1 LSKKSSG
8 TTNNASAVQF
18 PIRLAFSATAHKI
31 QGSTIKK
38 PRKLVLDLRTVMEAA
53 QAYVMLSRVQEMD
66 QLIILETLPPKKIYA
81 SCDAMNELN
90 SMKCKAINLKR
101 TWNIVIS
108 CNIRS
113 LPQNHKNFISTPGI
127 MNSDVLCLQETWLHQ
142 QQIYDFKI
150 DGFQVHPNS
159 IGRGK
164 GIVTYFKGAYSMK
177 KDIKKEKYQM
187 TKISSN
193 IRDVVNVYRSQGA
206 NSVFFI
212 EDLKTLFDRTKEV
225 FIVGDFN
232 ICSKTQ
238 KLHYILQEIKEL
250 GFVNQVKYPTHIAG
264 GYIDYV
270 WVYFPYGNSDKS
282 IEVFHQCPYFTD
294 HDMLWVK
301 EVREI
306 AIF

>member
-1 LSKKSSG
+1 
-8 TTNNASAVQF
+8 
-18 PIRLAFSATAHKI
+18 
-31 QGSTIKK
+31 
-38 PRKLVLDLRTVMEAA
+38 
-53 QAYVMLSRVQEMD
+53 
-66 QLIILETLPPKKIYA
+66 
-81 SCDAMNELN
+81 
-90 SMKCKAINLKR
+90 
-101 TWNIVIS
+101 
-108 CNIRS
+108 
-113 LPQNHKNFISTPGI
+113 

-142 QQIYDFKI
+142 QQINDFKI

-164 GIVTYFKGAYSMK
+164 GIVTYFKGVYSIK
-177 KDIKKEKYQM
+177 KDIKKEKHQM

-193 IRDVVNVYRSQGA
+193 VRDVVNVYRSQGA
-206 NSVFFI
+206 SSVFFI

-232 ICSKTQ
+232 ICSKKQ

-250 GFVNQVKYPTHIAG
+250 GFVNQVKSPTHTSD

-294 HDMLWVK
+294 HDLLLVK
-301 EVREI
+301 EVRKI
-306 AIF
+306 VIF